1 MGNMKIGRLCAA
13 VIGLAALALTGCNNN
28 PYPAGESQGNVLYR
42 TMGDDPKSLD
52 PTISYTVD
60 EAYVCDVIYP
70 SFYNY
75 HPIKRP
81 FSIALNIGAS
91 EPIRKSVPGGGEE
104 WRFTFRK
111 DLRFQDDPCFPGGKG
126 RAITAADVVYSFK
139 RMCDTKNACPVASFF
154 EDKVV
159 GWKEYSKVF
168 ADAMEAKDDSARA
181 KNYDATL
188 PGVTVDPA
196 DPYTVV
202 IKLNQAYPQL
212 KYLMAMHFTTPQ
224 AREAVEKYGDEYA
237 RHPVGSGPYMM
248 TRYVPKQ
255 RIELVVNPNRFKAVY
270 PTKESITPEDVKNG
284 WVAEAEKNGW
294 LQDAGKQLPLA
305 DKVVFSIVKESTSAW
320 NLFLQ
325 GYLDT
330 AGVNNNNY
338 QQVVATNG
346 GLSEEMKARGITLR
360 RDPQVNVYYAA
371 FNMEDATF
379 GGYTPQRRK
388 LRQAISMAID
398 ADEYIQLIVQG
409 NGQKAEGIIPPG
421 VFGYDEKYKNPYRTN
436 NIEKAKQLLAE
447 AGYPDGND
455 PKTGKKL
462 VLGYDNSSTT
472 AIGMQQVALVQ
483 RQIERIGIKVESRST
498 NSNQFQER
506 LLKGQHQFIF
516 YGWFADY
523 PDPENFVFLLYGP
536 NKKPG
541 PNAASYANTEYD
553 KLFEQMR
560 VMDDSPERRAIID
573 KMQGI
578 IVEDCPWI
586 PIYHSMT
593 MGLSYD
599 WLKNTMSHPIANDMA
614 QYRRVDFQERARKQA
629 EWNKPIWVP
638 VALVVVLVGLGLVPA
653 AKVVQQRVNRK
664 LRQGGG
670 S

>member
-1 MGNMKIGRLCAA
+1 MKIGQLCAA
-13 VIGLAALALTGCNNN
+13 FLGLAALALTGCNNN

-42 TMGDDPKSLD
+42 TLGEDPKSLD
-52 PTISYTVD
+52 PTFSYTVD

-81 FSIALNIGAS
+81 FAITLNIGAS
-91 EPIRKSVPGGGEE
+91 EPVRKAVPGGEE

-126 RAITAADVVYSFK
+126 RAITANDVVYSFK
-139 RMCDTKNACPVASFF
+139 RMCDPKNNCPVASFF
-154 EDKVV
+154 EDKVL

-168 ADAMEAKDDSARA
+168 ADALEAKDEAARA
-181 KNYDATL
+181 KNYDAIL

-224 AREAVEKYGDEYA
+224 AREAVEKYGDEYT

-248 TRYVPKQ
+248 SRYEPKQ
-255 RIELVVNPNRFKAVY
+255 RVELTVNPNRFKAYY
-270 PTKESITPEDVKNG
+270 PTKEGITPEDIKNG

-294 LQDAGKQLPLA
+294 LLDAGKQLPLA

-325 GYLDT
+325 GYLDS

-338 QQVVATNG
+338 QQVVANNG
-346 GLSEEMKARGITLR
+346 GLSDEMKARGITLR
-360 RDPQVNVYYAA
+360 RDPQVNVYYCA
-371 FNMEDATF
+371 FNMEDETF
-379 GGYTPQRRK
+379 GGYTPQKRK

-398 ADEYIQLIVQG
+398 ADEFIQLIIQG
-409 NGQKAEGIIPPG
+409 NGQKAEWMIPPG
-421 VFGYDEKYKNPYRTN
+421 VFGNDEKFKNPYREV

-455 PKTGKKL
+455 PKTGRKL
-462 VLGYDNSSTT
+462 VLGYDNSATT
-472 AIGMQQVALVQ
+472 AIGMQQVALLQ

-498 NSNQFQER
+498 NANQFQER

-541 PNAASYANTEYD
+541 PNAASYKNAEYD

-560 VMDDSPERRAIID
+560 IMNDGPERRAIID
-573 KMQGI
+573 KMRAI
-578 IVEDCPWI
+578 EVEDCPWI
-586 PIYHSMT
+586 PIYHSLS

-599 WLKNTMSHPIANDMA
+599 WLKNTMAHPIANDMA
-614 QYRRVDFQERARKQA
+614 QYRRVDFQDRARKQA
-629 EWNKPIWVP
+629 EWNKPIWIP
-638 VALVVVLVGLGLVPA
+638 VALVFVLLGLGLVPA